1 MLKNSIWLIKISK
14 KNFSSFPM
22 AGTMKESVWKML
34 GRPFEPDQPW
44 YQFPSLW
51 FFPLTCWKLM
61 LGLIFIWYDLRCPS
75 FVWVFHWRSCQ
86 LGKILNAPEENRKV
100 FFATLALTHSELLNC
115 FVADIS
121 CGMEGMLRYCWL
133 EIEFRTSLIAVWT
146 ESTENKLFINTA
158 SRYINIDSIYQ
169 NIIC

>member
-61 LGLIFIWYDLRCPS
+61 LGFDIHMIWLEMSFLCLGLLLKIMSTWKNIECSRGKSKSIFCNTSLDAFRAAKLFCCRYQLWYGRD
-75 FVWVFHWRSCQ
+75 V
-86 LGKILNAPEENRKV
+86 KIL
-100 FFATLALTHSELLNC
+100 
-115 FVADIS
+115 
-121 CGMEGMLRYCWL
+121 
-133 EIEFRTSLIAVWT
+133 LIGDWV
-146 ESTENKLFINTA
+146 
-158 SRYINIDSIYQ
+158 Q
-169 NIIC
+169 NISHRCLDWINWK